1 MTRPKR
7 RPTVNAHDEASTARR
22 PLVDAR
28 ACARAGSRL
37 SERNLGS
44 IRRRA
49 PRLGKL
55 LRCGRKA
62 RLRAGGGAA
71 RQHLLHGGR
80 THSVR
85 GLGGV
90 EFTAHGVVL
99 DPAGP
104 CPGAKLTASFS
115 TERGTIAFAGNA
127 KGCVKAVGHG
137 DYDATISGTGAFA
150 GASGSATVVH
160 QANDNWVVTGTVNA
174 PAVTFDLTPPKLAGL
189 VNQTVKAKEGKRPT
203 KVRFAVTANDSVDG
217 KLRAACTPAS
227 GTAFRVGRTRVTCTA
242 TDRSG
247 NTATGSFTVTVR

>member
-1 MTRPKR
+1 MKRPR
-7 RPTVNAHDEASTARR
+7 HAACWLTPA
-22 PLVDAR
+22 LVLAL
-28 ACARAGSRL
+28 APVFPSAISAGSADAL
-37 SERNLGS
+37 PVSASFYAAVGKLDCVPGEAPPGS
-44 IRRRA
+44 I
-49 PRLGKL
+49 
-55 LRCGRKA
+55 CYT
-62 RLRAGGGAA
+62 GAA
-71 RQHLLHGGR
+71 R
-80 THSVR
+80 TSVR

-104 CPGAKLTASFS
+104 CPGAKLAASFS

-160 QANDNWVVTGTVNA
+160 QANDNWVVTGTVTA

-203 KVRFAVTANDSVDG
+203 KVRFAVTANDSVGG

-247 NTATGSFTVTVR
+247 STATGSFTVTVR